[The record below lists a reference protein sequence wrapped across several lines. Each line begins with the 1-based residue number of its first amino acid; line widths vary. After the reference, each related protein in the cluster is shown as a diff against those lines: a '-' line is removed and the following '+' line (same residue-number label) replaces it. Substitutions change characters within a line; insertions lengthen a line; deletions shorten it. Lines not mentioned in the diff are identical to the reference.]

1 MITEKRPTSPGE
13 TPTTIF
19 AERLG
24 NGEGAQKLAYVFL
37 LADYD
42 DELAYFLADVGAII
56 AGAEQVVKK
65 KGKRT
70 TEEERVILS
79 KAERLRSVLQE
90 NGIDRSIEQA
100 LDARK
105 AKVRQ

>member
-1 MITEKRPTSPGE
+1 MEDEKRPRLANGPGE
-13 TPTTIF
+13 KSSATIF

-24 NGEGAQKLAYVFL
+24 NGEGAQKLAYVFF

-56 AGAEQVVKK
+56 AGADQIVRK

-70 TEEERVILS
+70 EEERALVS
-79 KAERLRSVLQE
+79 QATRLRTVLQ
-90 NGIDRSIEQA
+90 
-100 LDARK
+100 
-105 AKVRQ
+105 